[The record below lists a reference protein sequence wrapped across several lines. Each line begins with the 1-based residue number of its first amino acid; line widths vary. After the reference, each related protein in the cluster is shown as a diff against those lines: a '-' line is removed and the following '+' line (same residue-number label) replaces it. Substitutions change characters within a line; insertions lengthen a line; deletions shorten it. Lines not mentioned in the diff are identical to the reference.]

1 MIVRWVCEKDNRK
14 WIYPIKKCLYCGEPV
29 KKQVGRKTKVIG
41 LTKVNIPSPLHPI
54 TPYNIILLEDE
65 FGNRMPKKTMKDYK
79 IGDVY
84 SIEKAK
90 TDSAVIITKIKYD
103 LGESL
108 KESLNL
114 LNSFDIE
121 KQDKVLI
128 KPCIIEPA
136 YPYQTSNTSPKL
148 LDEIIKMLKD
158 MGVSDIIV
166 GDQAMPGNDTTAS
179 AKKSGILDVCKKNDI
194 PLVDLRKSQYIE
206 KTEDGMKFSIAK
218 EIMERKVIN
227 VPVMKTNSQL
237 GVSGAMENMLRVV
250 DENTQMEM
258 FAVDIEKT
266 LPKLIKALPKF
277 VTIGDATIGM
287 HAQGPTLLGEPAFMN
302 MLFISKDPV
311 ALDSAFSEVGML
323 PTPEYIKEATGINEY
338 DAYVKKLEIVGDEL
352 EAARYHLKVPDKT
365 ASAHPRIKLIDA
377 KSNPL
382 VFYTALKASSKLVGL
397 PGHEIN
403 IAMGKFLT
411 EEMVNGK
418 KRIIAYGT
426 DAINKLKE
434 LNITPIAEVPEDM
447 GDIEKLTLLK
457 SILENPDKKSVSV
470 KDKMKSKL
478 AGLGAKIK
486 GAF

>member
-1 MIVRWVCEKDNRK
+1 MIIRWVCEKDNRK
-14 WIYPIKKCLYCGEPV
+14 WIYPIKKCVYCREPV

-41 LTKVNIPSPLHPI
+41 LTRVNIPSPLHPI

-79 IGDVY
+79 IGDAY

-90 TDSAVIITKIKYD
+90 TDSAVVITKIKYD
-103 LGESL
+103 LGEAL

-114 LNSFDIE
+114 LSSFDIG

-148 LDEIIKMLKD
+148 LDEIIKILKD
-158 MGVSDIIV
+158 MGISDIIV
-166 GDQAMPGNDTTAS
+166 GDQAIPGNDTLDS

-194 PLVDLRKSQYIE
+194 QLVDLRKAQYIE
-206 KTEDGMKFSIAK
+206 KTEGEMKFNIAK
-218 EIMERKVIN
+218 EIMEHKVIN
-227 VPVMKTNSQL
+227 IPVMKTNSQL
-237 GVSGAMENMLRVV
+237 GISGAMENMLRVV
-250 DENTQMEM
+250 DEKTQIEM
-258 FAVDIEKT
+258 FAADIEKT
-266 LPKLIKALPKF
+266 LPKLIKVLPKF

-302 MLFISKDPV
+302 LLFVSKDPI
-311 ALDSAFSEVGML
+311 AMDSAFSEVGML
-323 PTPEYIKEATGINEY
+323 PTPEYIKEAAGIDEY

-352 EAARYHLKVPDKT
+352 EAARYHLKAPNKT
-365 ASAHPRIKLIDA
+365 ASAHPRINLIDG

-397 PGHEIN
+397 SGYEIN
-403 IAMGKFLT
+403 IVMGKFLT
-411 EEMVNGK
+411 QDMISEKE
-418 KRIIAYGT
+418 RIIAYGI

-434 LNITPIAEVPEDM
+434 LNIAPAAEIPEDM

-457 SILENPDKKSVSV
+457 GILGNPDKKSVSA
-470 KDKMKSKL
+470 KDKIKSKL